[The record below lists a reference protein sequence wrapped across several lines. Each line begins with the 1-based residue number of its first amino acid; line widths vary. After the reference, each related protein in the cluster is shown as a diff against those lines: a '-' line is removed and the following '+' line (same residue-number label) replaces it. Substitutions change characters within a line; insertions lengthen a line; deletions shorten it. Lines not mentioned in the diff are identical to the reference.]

1 MRAPNDKRRWARPGR
16 SPWLGVVDAM
26 VGFVLAGTL
35 VIVAAVFSAPDLV
48 AELFGGVAVVIV
60 ISTTDQLPAAIRSLR
75 WAKDAQKSPELAEL
89 RSHLAK
95 LPETRHPLGL

>member
-1 MRAPNDKRRWARPGR
+1 MQAPNGKPLWARSGR
-16 SPWLGVVDAM
+16 SPWFGVVDAV
-26 VGFVLAGTL
+26 VGCVLAGTL

-48 AELFGGVAVVIV
+48 AELFGAVAVVIV
-60 ISTTDQLPAAIRSLR
+60 ITSSGQLPAAIRSLR
-75 WAKDAQKSPELAEL
+75 QAKNARRSPELAEL